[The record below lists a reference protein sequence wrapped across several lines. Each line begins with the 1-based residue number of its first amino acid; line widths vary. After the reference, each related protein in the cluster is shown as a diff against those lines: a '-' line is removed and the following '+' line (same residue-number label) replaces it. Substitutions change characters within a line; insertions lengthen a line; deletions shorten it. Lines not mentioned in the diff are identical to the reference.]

1 MSFQVETYGK
11 WILAGEHSVLRGVP
25 ALVLPLKEFSMKFH
39 YKRGAQSLEVEF
51 IGSHGQE
58 LKLILWGLLEN
69 ALKKVGRTREEL
81 TGAITIDS
89 TLPLGAG
96 LGASAALC
104 VGFGQIFSYLGWIE
118 EKNIYEFSRELEG
131 LFHGESSGVDI
142 AIALEGEGLRFM
154 RGGERTRLKQNWVPR
169 LYLSYSGKRG
179 VTSDCVKKVM
189 DLHERSQGLGVKV
202 DAQMREAVE
211 LAEKS
216 LLMDESEG
224 FAMLAQ
230 SLDMARDCFYQWQLC
245 DGSLDQ
251 HMRELSQGGAYAV
264 KPTGSGGG
272 GYVLS
277 LWQAEPPMNL
287 KTGMISLFLK

>member
-1 MSFQVETYGK
+1 
-11 WILAGEHSVLRGVP
+11 
-25 ALVLPLKEFSMKFH
+25 MKFKFEESH
-39 YKRGAQSLEVEF
+39 NSLDVELSGDRGE
-51 IGSHGQE
+51 E

-69 ALKKVGRTREEL
+69 ALKKVGRTREEFKGL
-81 TGAITIDS
+81 ISIES

-118 EKNIYEFSRELEG
+118 DKNIYEFSRELEG

-142 AIALEGEGLRFM
+142 AIALEGVGLRFM
-154 RGGERTRLKQNWVPR
+154 RGGERTSLIQQWSPP

-189 DLHERSQGLGVKV
+189 ALHSRSAGLGEKV

-216 LLMDESEG
+216 LAMNRENG
-224 FAMLAQ
+224 FTLLAQ
-230 SLDMARDCFYQWQLC
+230 SLDKARDCFYQWELC
-245 DGSLDQ
+245 DGALDQ
-251 HMRELSQGGAYAV
+251 HMRELSQAGAYAV

-277 LWQAEPPMNL
+277 LWQNEPPADLRAN
-287 KTGMISLFLK
+287 MISLF